1 MNIVARP
8 SFAQLGLLCL
18 IVPAVVLAA
27 APITGSNENDD
38 IKGTDKGEEIRGGD
52 GDDRLHGGAGDD
64 VLIGGRG
71 TDIMYGGSGSDRF
84 IIDFRSDL
92 PDEIMDFRPEEGDT
106 VWLRFKETPQPNFP
120 RKIEIQNIQI
130 DFDGD
135 VEIQLINEE
144 QFKIVKLK
152 RSDLT
157 LKVDD
162 LGDDVR
168 LTFTKKLGK
177 N

>member
-1 MNIVARP
+1 
-8 SFAQLGLLCL
+8 
-18 IVPAVVLAA
+18 
-27 APITGSNENDD
+27 
-38 IKGTDKGEEIRGGD
+38 
-52 GDDRLHGGAGDD
+52 
-64 VLIGGRG
+64 
-71 TDIMYGGSGSDRF
+71 
-84 IIDFRSDL
+84 
-92 PDEIMDFRPEEGDT
+92 MDFRPEEGDT
-106 VWLRFKETPQPNFP
+106 VWLRFKETPRPNFP

-144 QFKIVKLK
+144 QFKIVKLN
-152 RSDLT
+152 RSGLK

-162 LGDDVR
+162 FGDEVR